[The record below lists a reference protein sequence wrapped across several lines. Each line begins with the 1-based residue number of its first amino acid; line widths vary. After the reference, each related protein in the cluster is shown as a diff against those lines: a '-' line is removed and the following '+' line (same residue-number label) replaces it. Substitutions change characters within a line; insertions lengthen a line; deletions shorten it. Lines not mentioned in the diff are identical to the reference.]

1 MNSLNYLM
9 GYSVSDIQNY
19 FEYILKTR
27 REKTD
32 NPLIIVYVNKIENRI
47 HLEQRQDIISTFS
60 S

>member
-32 NPLIIVYVNKIENRI
+32 NPLIVVYVNKIENRI

>member
-47 HLEQRQDIISTFS
+47 HLEQIQDIISTFS

>member
-32 NPLIIVYVNKIENRI
+32 NPLITIYINKIENRI
-47 HLEQRQDIISTFS
+47 TFRTKTGYYLHF
-60 S
+60 